1 MTIPIIKII
10 MYVYLISLG
19 FSDILV
25 AQPMTQILS
34 HNPTSYQ
41 YINFQYKEP
50 INGISVHGT
59 FLPYR
64 EFYVPEHGQTVIP
77 FYGKYTGTA
86 EITLTRLSDM
96 KSTTK
101 EFRNVLFVST
111 DYCLNF
117 DEYDYQN
124 PINEC
129 ILEDPLFL
137 EPGVDFLPAIGL
149 KIIDYDYDNI
159 NELILRQPVYHRGGP
174 DHIISEIINT
184 REDFRIGT
192 DSLGYIPGPVYFDFD
207 NKSMRYFYN
216 FGGCDNDIY
225 YYKAD
230 GLDGYKLYKRSYE
243 NYIELDG
250 QYICKKTVYLE

>member
-1 MTIPIIKII
+1 MSKFLSKLIIVLWILHFGNSDSLQAHQNIQTIN
-10 MYVYLISLG
+10 
-19 FSDILV
+19 
-25 AQPMTQILS
+25 

-64 EFYVPEHGQTVIP
+64 EFYVPEHGQTVIQ
-77 FYGKYTGTA
+77 FYGKYRGTA

-111 DYCLNF
+111 DHCLNF
-117 DEYDYQN
+117 DEYDYKN

-129 ILEDPLFL
+129 ILEDPLSL
-137 EPGVDFLPAIGL
+137 EPVIDFLPAIGL

-159 NELILRQPVYHRGGP
+159 NELILVQPVDHRCGP
-174 DHIISEIINT
+174 DYIISEIKDT
-184 REDFRIGT
+184 KEDFRFST
-192 DSLGYIPGPVYFDFD
+192 DSLGYIKGPVQFDFD
-207 NKSMRYFYN
+207 NKSMSYSDCY
-216 FGGCDNDIY
+216 GGCSGNIY
-225 YYKAD
+225 YLKAE
-230 GLDGYKLYKRSYE
+230 GLDGYKHYKRIHYDMME
-243 NYIELDG
+243 IDG
-250 QYICKKTVYLE
+250 QYICKKTIYID